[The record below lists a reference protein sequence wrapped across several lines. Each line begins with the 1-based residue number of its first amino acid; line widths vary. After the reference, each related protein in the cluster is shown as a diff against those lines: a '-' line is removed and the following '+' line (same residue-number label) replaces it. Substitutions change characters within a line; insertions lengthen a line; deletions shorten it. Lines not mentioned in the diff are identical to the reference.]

1 MASIGSQDINREKS
15 LQPNRFVDHLAQ
27 HPAHAAAKTLRQ
39 VQGGRASLY
48 GWIVRRPV
56 DVALLFI
63 SRS

>member
-27 HPAHAAAKTLRQ
+27 HPAHAAAQ